1 MTARMTPLGRL
12 LLAAIL
18 VAGASAP
25 VAAYLKLGTTVGDRT
40 LTLQWNTFPVRY
52 FVTDQAA
59 SGVSAQQFQE
69 AIRRAF
75 LTWEAIDGANI
86 RSEFVGFT
94 QAPPRL
100 GDDMNVLGFVARPD
114 QERVLGSTS
123 FLVDT
128 QDGRIVESDIFFN
141 SVFEWSVAS
150 GGESGRFDVE
160 SIALHEIGHML
171 GLGHSAIGETELVT
185 GGRRVIAAETVMFP
199 IAFAAGNIQARTLR
213 PDDRAGMIDVYGSTA
228 ARRSTGSVSGRV
240 TKNGAGVF
248 GAHVVAFNPST
259 GTLIGGFTLNQNGDF
274 TIAGLQPGPHV
285 IRVEPLDDAEIASF
299 LTPTNVDIDFRVK
312 FYQRLVV
319 VPRGGGTRGV
329 DVAVVPK

>member
-1 MTARMTPLGRL
+1 MNARVMPLGGL
-12 LLAAIL
+12 LLAAVL

-25 VAAYLKLGTTVGDRT
+25 AAAYLKLGTTVGDRT
-40 LTLQWNTFPVRY
+40 VTLQWNTFPVRY
-52 FVTDQAA
+52 FVTDQGAA
-59 SGVSAQQFQE
+59 GVSAQQFQE

-75 LTWEAIDGANI
+75 STWEAIEGVDI

-100 GDDMNVLGFVARPD
+100 GDDMNVLGFVSRPD

-123 FLVDT
+123 FLIDT

-141 SVFEWSVAS
+141 AIFEWSVAG

-160 SIALHEIGHML
+160 SIAVHEIGHML

-199 IAFAAGNIQARTLR
+199 IAFARGNIQGRTLR
-213 PDDRAGMIDVYGSTA
+213 PDDRAGMIDIYGTTA
-228 ARRSTGSVSGRV
+228 VRRRTGSVSGRV

-248 GAHVVAFNPST
+248 GAHIVAFNPRT
-259 GTLIGGFTLNQNGDF
+259 GALIGGFSLNQNGDF
-274 TIAGLQPGPHV
+274 TIAGLEPGPHV
-285 IRVEPLDDAEIASF
+285 IRVEPLDDAEIESF
-299 LTPTNVDIDFRVK
+299 LTPTNVDVDFRVK
-312 FYQRLVV
+312 FYERLVV